1 MKRIEYWVSKKAR
14 IVLLSKQKRA
24 KRQEKE
30 KEKEKEIKKKRNRVF
45 WIWIFVGSFFVV
57 GRWSV
62 E

>member
-14 IVLLSKQKRA
+14 IVFLSKQKRA

-30 KEKEKEIKKKRNRVF
+30 KEKKIKKKRNRVF

>member
-24 KRQEKE
+24 KRQE